1 MPSIT
6 DIQALEK
13 DPNFAMVYV
22 DGALHCTLP
31 RSTVEELALAVDQE
45 WTEECDS
52 VVTQLEQIDTG
63 KSMALDLISR
73 KAWGVREL
81 AARLMKRGIDA
92 NIARVTTEE
101 LAEDG
106 WLDDITYAGARIRDW
121 TRLEPASRRWLRMK
135 LQERLISREDA
146 DQAIDEELAGS
157 SEQDL
162 ATTLAGLRLAK
173 VSNLDEVTARRRV
186 ISALSRRG
194 FSTDVGSEAIRRAQA
209 ERA

>member
-22 DGALHCTLP
+22 DGTLHCTLP

-81 AARLMKRGIDA
+81 AARLIKRGIDA
-92 NIARVTTEE
+92 NIARATTEE

-121 TRLEPASRRWLRMK
+121 TRLEPASRRWLHMK